1 MRWLVTAVAGI
12 RHHYITSLVSTV
24 TPRVGTTTRIYAI
37 YLLYLIYTSLF
48 HCITC
53 GLKLSTK
60 YRAIFTTRRE
70 HLKPNVSTIQWWLLP
85 ACLRPHLSLV
95 HSKQR
100 HNGILRQQQ
109 NGHKAQ
115 PWTWTNQ
122 PRQLQLK
129 IGKTTIFNFTWGL
142 YCLKIFISRFQLI

>member
-1 MRWLVTAVAGI
+1 MAGDRSGGHPSSLHYLTCIHGDTAG
-12 RHHYITSLVSTV
+12 RHNNTYLRHISTV
-24 TPRVGTTTRIYAI
+24 SS
-37 YLLYLIYTSLF
+37 IYTSLF

-85 ACLRPHLSLV
+85 AYLRPHLSLV
-95 HSKQR
+95 HSKQT